1 MEPAAAKERKKYLK
15 LDERTNEQAWE
26 QVKTFVA
33 DFFQHPE
40 KAAKA
45 TYDILFREISQKY
58 PI

>member
-1 MEPAAAKERKKYLK
+1 MEQPAAAKERKKYLK
-15 LDERTNEQAWE
+15 LDEQAWE
-26 QVKTFVA
+26 QVKTFVGE
-33 DFFQHPE
+33 FFRNQE